1 VEQTRLRRNDDP
13 LPDLSKM
20 PSNVQAMLQGPM
32 LLAAALPHHGP
43 GPKQQELDQMSEA
56 GQLLYKAYTMLQNA
70 DDSLGASAESLK
82 LMQTSQMQAA
92 STVTSGIAD
101 SERMINAAKDILKK
115 GQDLQRTAKAT
126 FFNNANP
133 LGDPP
138 EAPHDWDNVAAM
150 GMRASSKMTQVSE
163 SLLETKKQ
171 AREQGVS
178 LSDIT
183 VGKESAVLLQDAY
196 GKGKDDEI
204 LSFLNGY

>member
-1 VEQTRLRRNDDP
+1 MN
-13 LPDLSKM
+13 
-20 PSNVQAMLQGPM
+20 
-32 LLAAALPHHGP
+32 
-43 GPKQQELDQMSEA
+43 EA

-82 LMQTSQMQAA
+82 LMQSTQMQAA
-92 STVTSGIAD
+92 GTVASGIAD
-101 SERMINAAKDILKK
+101 SERMINSAKDILKK
-115 GQDLQRTAKAT
+115 GQNLQRTAKAT

-150 GMRASSKMTQVSE
+150 GMRAGSKMTQVSE
-163 SLLETKKQ
+163 SLLQTKKE

-183 VGKESAVLLQDAY
+183 VGKESAILLQDAY